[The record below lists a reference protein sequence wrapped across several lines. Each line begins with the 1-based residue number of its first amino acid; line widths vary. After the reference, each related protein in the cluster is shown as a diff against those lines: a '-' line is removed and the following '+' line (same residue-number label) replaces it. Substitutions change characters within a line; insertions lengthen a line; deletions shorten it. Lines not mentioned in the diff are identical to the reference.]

1 MKEEIILKL
10 EDLDYFDS
18 KLLDGEILIQ
28 KEVIERNKNDPIVK
42 LNYNHRVE
50 VWINEILPN
59 RLNRIDK
66 EHKNPIF
73 INRMG
78 NLAVNDFRRL
88 LRRSE
93 KEGLDDKRNFLLNIL
108 LLELSK
114 YSDKKDEY
122 YKERGIE

>member
-1 MKEEIILKL
+1 MKEKIVLKL

-28 KEVIERNKNDPIVK
+28 KEVIERNKDDPIVK
-42 LNYNHRVE
+42 LNYKHRVE

-59 RLNRIDK
+59 RLNKIDK

-73 INRMG
+73 INRMA
-78 NLAVNDFRRL
+78 NLAINDFKRL
-88 LRRSE
+88 LKRSK
-93 KEGLDDKRNFLLNIL
+93 KEGLDNKRNFLLNIL

-122 YKERGIE
+122 YAERNK

>member
-1 MKEEIILKL
+1 MKEEIVLKL

-28 KEVIERNKNDPIVK
+28 KEVIERNKDNPIVK
-42 LNYNHRVE
+42 LDYKHRVE

-93 KEGLDDKRNFLLNIL
+93 KEGLDDKKNFLLNIL

-114 YSDKKDEY
+114 YSNKKDEY

>member
-1 MKEEIILKL
+1 MKEEIVLKL

>member
-1 MKEEIILKL
+1 MKEKIVLKL

-28 KEVIERNKNDPIVK
+28 KEVIERNKDDPIVK
-42 LNYNHRVE
+42 LNYKHRVE

-59 RLNRIDK
+59 RLNKIDK

-73 INRMG
+73 INRMA
-78 NLAVNDFRRL
+78 NLAINDFKRL
-88 LRRSE
+88 LKRSK
-93 KEGLDDKRNFLLNIL
+93 KEGLDNKRNFLLNIL

>member
-1 MKEEIILKL
+1 MKEEIVLKL

-28 KEVIERNKNDPIVK
+28 KEVIERNKDDPIVK
-42 LNYNHRVE
+42 LSYNHRVE
-50 VWINEILPN
+50 VWIHEILPN
-59 RLNRIDK
+59 RLNKIDK
-66 EHKNPIF
+66 EHKNPVF
-73 INRMG
+73 INRMA
-78 NLAVNDFRRL
+78 NLAINDFKRL
-88 LRRSE
+88 LKRSE

-114 YSDKKDEY
+114 YSNKKDEY

>member
-1 MKEEIILKL
+1 MELKL

-42 LNYNHRVE
+42 LNYSHRVE
-50 VWINEILPN
+50 VWINQILPN
-59 RLNRIDK
+59 RLNKIDK

-73 INRMG
+73 INRMI
-78 NLAVNDFRRL
+78 NLTFNDYKRL

-93 KEGLDDKRNFLLNIL
+93 KEGLNNKRDYLLNIL

-114 YSDKKDEY
+114 YLNKKDEY
-122 YKERGIE
+122 YVENR

>member
-1 MKEEIILKL
+1 MELKL

-42 LNYNHRVE
+42 LNYSHRVE
-50 VWINEILPN
+50 VWINQILPN
-59 RLNRIDK
+59 RLNKIDK
-66 EHKNPIF
+66 EHKNPVF
-73 INRMG
+73 INRMI
-78 NLAVNDFRRL
+78 NLTFNDYKRL

-93 KEGLDDKRNFLLNIL
+93 KEGLDNKRDYLLNIL

-114 YSDKKDEY
+114 YLNKKDEY
-122 YKERGIE
+122 YVENR

>member
-28 KEVIERNKNDPIVK
+28 KEVIERNKDDPIVK
-42 LNYNHRVE
+42 LDYKHRVE

-59 RLNRIDK
+59 RLNKIDK
-66 EHKNPIF
+66 EHKNPVF
-73 INRMG
+73 INRMA
-78 NLAVNDFRRL
+78 NLAINDFKRL
-88 LRRSE
+88 LKRSE
-93 KEGLDDKRNFLLNIL
+93 KENLDNKRNYLLNIL
-108 LLELSK
+108 LIELSK
-114 YSDKKDEY
+114 YADKKDEY